1 MPMKRIAALL
11 LALAMTLTLL
21 GCGQV
26 RDTTPGNTA
35 HDGEPVTVTDM
46 IGRQVAVTPGSYR
59 RVVCI
64 GAGALR
70 MYSYIGDT
78 ALLCGVEDIDKDG
91 DITLS
96 CDEES
101 LDAAD
106 ALNRL
111 DEDDDIDVVAEDEV
125 SENDVVYYAVIDGNA
140 YT

>member
-35 HDGEPVTVTDM
+35 TDGEPVTVTDM

-78 ALLCGVEDIDKDG
+78 ALLCGVEDIDNT
-91 DITLS
+91 TL
-96 CDEES
+96 
-101 LDAAD
+101 
-106 ALNRL
+106 
-111 DEDDDIDVVAEDEV
+111 DDRP
-125 SENDVVYYAVIDGNA
+125 
-140 YT
+140 